1 MKKQIINLCLA
12 AAFLF
17 LLAGCGEKEE
27 SEAEDSTTAV
37 EVAAVSRGSIA
48 AESTVSGQ
56 VVSGG
61 QESVYVALSVR
72 CTDVYVEVGD
82 TVSAGQALCA
92 LDISATKANYDTTAL
107 SYNKAKASYDSQS
120 ALLSQ
125 QVTQAQEKLASIQE
139 LFQIG
144 LVSQTEVDSAQ
155 AAVDSAKAT
164 MDSTLD
170 QLEIS
175 IQNYKATL
183 EQLEASLA
191 NIDSDGKVTAP
202 IAGTVVSLTAVK
214 NGFVSPSAPVASI
227 ESTANME
234 IQVGV
239 AESLVGKLQKGSQ
252 VSVTVDAAQA
262 SFQGTIQNLVSSP
275 NATTHLYPV
284 TIQVP
289 ASAAQGLLSG
299 MFAQVTFYTD
309 TQNDVVIVPTEAI
322 QTGMDGQYVYTLDE
336 NNIAHRVTVETG
348 LVGDGVTE
356 ITAGLSG
363 GETLVTVGQFYLS
376 DGAQA
381 RVVSSE
387 VAP

>member
-175 IQNYKATL
+175 IQNYKSTL
-183 EQLEASLA
+183 EQLESSLA

-239 AESLVGKLQKGSQ
+239 AESLIGKLQKGSQ

-262 SFQGTIQNLVSSP
+262 SFQGTIKNLVTSP
-275 NATTHLYPV
+275 SATTHLYPV

-289 ASAAQGLLSG
+289 SSAAQGLLSG

-356 ITAGLSG
+356 ITAGLNG

>member
-27 SEAEDSTTAV
+27 SEAEDPTTAV

-175 IQNYKATL
+175 IQNYKSTL
-183 EQLEASLA
+183 EQLESSLA

-262 SFQGTIQNLVSSP
+262 SFQGTIKNLVTSP
-275 NATTHLYPV
+275 SATTHLYPV

-289 ASAAQGLLSG
+289 SSAAQGLLSG

-356 ITAGLSG
+356 ITAGLNG

>member
-92 LDISATKANYDTTAL
+92 LDISATKANYDTAAL

-175 IQNYKATL
+175 IQNYKSTL
-183 EQLEASLA
+183 EQLESSLA

-356 ITAGLSG
+356 ITAGLNG

>member
-82 TVSAGQALCA
+82 TVSAGQALCS
-92 LDISATKANYDTTAL
+92 LDISATKANYDTAAL

-262 SFQGTIQNLVSSP
+262 SFQGTIKNLVTSP
-275 NATTHLYPV
+275 SATTHLYPV

-289 ASAAQGLLSG
+289 SSAAQGLLSG

-356 ITAGLSG
+356 ITAGLNG

>member
-1 MKKQIINLCLA
+1 MKKQIISLCLA

-27 SEAEDSTTAV
+27 SEAEDPTTAV

-92 LDISATKANYDTTAL
+92 LDISATKANYDTAAL

-175 IQNYKATL
+175 IQNYKSTL
-183 EQLEASLA
+183 EQLESSLA

-262 SFQGTIQNLVSSP
+262 SFQGTIKNLVTSP
-275 NATTHLYPV
+275 SATTHLYPV

-289 ASAAQGLLSG
+289 SSAAQGLLSG

-356 ITAGLSG
+356 ITAGLNG

>member
-1 MKKQIINLCLA
+1 MKKQIISLCLA
-12 AAFLF
+12 ATFLF

-27 SEAEDSTTAV
+27 SEAEDPTTAV

-92 LDISATKANYDTTAL
+92 LDISATKANYDTAAL

-175 IQNYKATL
+175 IQNYKSTL
-183 EQLEASLA
+183 EQLESSLA

-262 SFQGTIQNLVSSP
+262 SFQGTIQNLISSP

-356 ITAGLSG
+356 ITAGLNG

>member
-175 IQNYKATL
+175 IQNYKSTL
-183 EQLEASLA
+183 EQLESSLA

-356 ITAGLSG
+356 ITAGLNG

>member
-92 LDISATKANYDTTAL
+92 LDISATKANYDTAAL

-175 IQNYKATL
+175 IQNYKSTL
-183 EQLEASLA
+183 EQLESSLA

-262 SFQGTIQNLVSSP
+262 SFQGTIKNLVTSP
-275 NATTHLYPV
+275 SATTHLYPV

-289 ASAAQGLLSG
+289 SSAAQGLLSG

>member
-1 MKKQIINLCLA
+1 MKKQIISLCLA
-12 AAFLF
+12 ATFLF
-17 LLAGCGEKEE
+17 LLVGCGEKEE
-27 SEAEDSTTAV
+27 SEAEDPTTAV

-92 LDISATKANYDTTAL
+92 LDISATKANYDTAAL

-175 IQNYKATL
+175 IQNYKSTL
-183 EQLEASLA
+183 EQLESSLA

-356 ITAGLSG
+356 ITAGLNG

>member
-1 MKKQIINLCLA
+1 MKKQIISLCLA

-27 SEAEDSTTAV
+27 SEAEDPTTAV

-92 LDISATKANYDTTAL
+92 LDISATKANYDTAAL

-175 IQNYKATL
+175 IQNYKSTL
-183 EQLEASLA
+183 EQLESSLA

-262 SFQGTIQNLVSSP
+262 SFQGTIKNLVTSP
-275 NATTHLYPV
+275 SATTHLYPV

-289 ASAAQGLLSG
+289 SSAAQGLLSG

-336 NNIAHRVTVETG
+336 NSIAHRVTVETG